1 MRTTSTEIK
10 TLKKNEIIV
19 FGSNKNGNHA
29 GGLAKLC
36 KDKFK
41 AKEGIARGF
50 TGQCYAI
57 DTMSGFEVIR
67 EQIQPFIESAKIK
80 KDKTFLV
87 TKIGCG
93 IASYSEN
100 DIAPLFNIAKNIN
113 NIYLPIE
120 FWEIIN
126 KIN

>member
-1 MRTTSTEIK
+1 MSFRIYLAVDGTPPLKGYLKLTVMRTTSTEIK
-10 TLKKNEIIV
+10 TLNENEIIV

-36 KDKFK
+36 KEKFK

-87 TKIGCG
+87 TEIVTG
-93 IASYSEN
+93 IAG
-100 DIAPLFNIAKNIN
+100 FT
-113 NIYLPIE
+113 
-120 FWEIIN
+120 
-126 KIN
+126 